1 MTRRRA
7 ERAHELLRRDL
18 AEAAFH
24 LRFAIV
30 NLQRALNESPRRR
43 VRGIP
48 SQREFFCSMSQ
59 IALSLARFDLG
70 LAGEHARTV
79 QL

>member
-18 AEAAFH
+18 ADAAFH

-30 NLQRALNESPRRR
+30 NLQRAQAASPRRPIAG
-43 VRGIP
+43 VS
-48 SQREFFCSMSQ
+48 SQREFLCSISQ
-59 IALSLARFDLG
+59 IALSLASFDLG